1 MLSFL
6 FKKFSGRH
14 HRKYVE
20 KCRPIV
26 TRINEFELQY
36 QQLTDEQLRA
46 KTDEFR
52 ARIAQGAKD
61 KAWYPYRGSRECR
74 ERVPSERAG
83 DEPVHVGRP
92 RHDGAARQL
101 ARCK

>member
-26 TRINEFELQY
+26 VRINEHERSY
-36 QQLTDEQLRA
+36 QPLTDEQLRA

-52 ARIAQGAKD
+52 ARLKQGETLD
-61 KAWYPYRGSRECR
+61 QVLRR
-74 ERVPSERAG
+74 PS
-83 DEPVHVGRP
+83 P
-92 RHDGAARQL
+92 R
-101 ARCK
+101 